1 MPLNVLLGEASPEP
15 AAGEKLQR
23 CVKNS
28 TASELP
34 PLKSRAND
42 MTTIH
47 DNDPGSPIRELE
59 RSLVRMQCERD
70 ALAQRMD
77 ELESVL
83 AAGRLGYCGIAQG
96 SYELHANSQFKAEFG
111 WPPDAR
117 ICWAELLESIQRV
130 DRAKLVDAVESAFAA
145 GTEVDLIVR
154 TRMCGRAR
162 QWLTIRGRTL
172 KGDDGSVTELLVTS
186 RNVSSARRA
195 AAGRQRATASL
206 LEQER
211 KLREAAE
218 SANRAKDEFLSV
230 ISHELRSPLNA
241 ILGWNRILTLKRR
254 DDPEVASITPRIE
267 QSAKAQLKM
276 VNDLLDLGRVG
287 TGKLKVDFR
296 PTQLGRVVKLALD
309 LARPG
314 VSARGIDLVM
324 ELAPGA
330 GQLRGDPDRLQQV
343 VANLLSNAVKFTSSG
358 GRVAVTLRE
367 VEGFCELTVS
377 DTGQGIAAELLPHI
391 FDRFRQGDSSST
403 RHSGGLGL
411 GLTLVREIV
420 ALHGGS
426 VSASSAGPGAGATFV
441 VRLPT
446 VPSWTAASDTVAAV
460 ETGMVS
466 QSLGGLSILVVD
478 DEMDARTVVAET
490 LRLEGA
496 QVTVTDS
503 AGSAFQHL
511 QAAGAHFDILVTDI
525 GMPEEDG
532 YSLVRK
538 LRTLQVGRHMLA
550 IAVTGYASKMD
561 VAAAIAAGFDL
572 HVPKPV
578 DFDTFVP
585 MVRRLAALTRQ

>member
-1 MPLNVLLGEASPEP
+1 
-15 AAGEKLQR
+15 
-23 CVKNS
+23 
-28 TASELP
+28 
-34 PLKSRAND
+34 

-47 DNDPGSPIRELE
+47 DEEPGSRMRELE
-59 RSLVRMQCERD
+59 GALRQMQLERE
-70 ALAQRMD
+70 ALTQRTD
-77 ELESVL
+77 ELEAVL
-83 AAGRLGYCGIAQG
+83 AVGRLGFCRLDRATRAL
-96 SYELHANSQFKAEFG
+96 SANSQFKVEFG
-111 WPPDAR
+111 WAPDAEITWR
-117 ICWAELLESIQRV
+117 ELEERIQRA
-130 DRAKLVDAVESAFAA
+130 DREKLANAVEAAFSGADV
-145 GTEVDLIVR
+145 EVDLIVR
-154 TRMCGRAR
+154 TRLKGAAR
-162 QWLTIRGRTL
+162 QWITLRGRTAEA
-172 KGDDGSVTELLVTS
+172 DDAGTTYLILTS

-195 AAGRQRATASL
+195 AVGKQRERASL
-206 LEQER
+206 LDQER

-218 SANRAKDEFLSV
+218 AANRAKDEFLSV

-254 DDPEVASITPRIE
+254 EDPEVASITPRIE

-287 TGKLKVDFR
+287 TGKLKIESR
-296 PTQLGRVVKLALD
+296 STQFARVVSVAVD
-309 LARPG
+309 LARPAA
-314 VSARGIDLVM
+314 VVKRI
-324 ELAPGA
+324 ELLADITPGT

-343 VANLLSNAVKFTSSG
+343 VANLLSNALKFTSSG
-358 GRVAVTLRE
+358 GKVTVGLRDVA
-367 VEGFCELTVS
+367 GFSELTVR
-377 DTGQGIAAELLPHI
+377 DTGQGIAPELLPHI

-426 VSASSAGPGAGATFV
+426 VSASSAGSGTGATFL
-441 VRLPT
+441 VRLPVAPAWPVT
-446 VPSWTAASDTVAAV
+446 TEVASGADRVVPSH
-460 ETGMVS
+460 
-466 QSLGGLSILVVD
+466 SLDGLSILVVD

-503 AGSAFQHL
+503 AGSAFKHL
-511 QAAGAHFDILVTDI
+511 QAVGAHFDILVTDI

-538 LRTLQVGRHMLA
+538 LRSLKVGRHILA
-550 IAVTGYASKMD
+550 IAVTGYASKGD
-561 VAAAIAAGFDL
+561 VAAAIKAGFDL

>member
-1 MPLNVLLGEASPEP
+1 M
-15 AAGEKLQR
+15 QR

-42 MTTIH
+42 MTSIH
-47 DNDPGSPIRELE
+47 DNDPGSPMRELE
-59 RSLVRMQCERD
+59 RSLLQAQFERD

-77 ELESVL
+77 ELEAVL
-83 AAGRLGYCGIAQG
+83 AAGRLGYCRITPG
-96 SYELHANSQFKAEFG
+96 SHELRANSQFKTEFG

-117 ICWAELLESIQRV
+117 ISWPELQERIERG
-130 DRAKLVDAVESAFAA
+130 DRAKLVDAVESAFVAA
-145 GTEVDLIVR
+145 TEVDLIVR
-154 TRMCGRAR
+154 TRMRGRTR
-162 QWLTIRGRTL
+162 QWLTIRGRVL

-195 AAGRQRATASL
+195 AVGRQRATASL

-314 VSARGIDLVM
+314 AAARGIDLVM

-358 GRVAVTLRE
+358 GQIAVTLRD
-367 VEGFCELTVS
+367 VEGFSELTVS

-426 VSASSAGPGAGATFV
+426 VSASSAGTGAGATFV

-446 VPSWTAASDTVAAV
+446 APSWTVASDTVAAV
-460 ETGMVS
+460 EMGMTS

-525 GMPEEDG
+525 GMPDEDG

-538 LRTLQVGRHMLA
+538 LRALQVGRHILA

>member
-1 MPLNVLLGEASPEP
+1 V
-15 AAGEKLQR
+15 
-23 CVKNS
+23 CKNA

-34 PLKSRAND
+34 PPKSRAND

-59 RSLVRMQCERD
+59 RSLMSTQAERD
-70 ALAQRMD
+70 ALARRMD

-83 AAGRLGYCGIAQG
+83 AAGRLGFCRVALG
-96 SYELHANSQFKAEFG
+96 SLDLRANSQFKAEFG

-117 ICWAELLESIQRV
+117 ISWRELLERIQRD
-130 DRAKLVDAVESAFAA
+130 DRAKLAQAVDSAFAA
-145 GTEVDLIVR
+145 DTEIDLVVR
-154 TRMCGRAR
+154 TQMRGRPR
-162 QWLTIRGRTL
+162 QWLTFRGRTV
-172 KGDDGSVTELLVTS
+172 KGDDGAVTDLMLTS

-195 AAGRQRATASL
+195 AVGKQRERASL

-218 SANRAKDEFLSV
+218 TANRAKDEFLSV

-254 DDPEVASITPRIE
+254 DDSEVASITPRIE

-287 TGKLKVDFR
+287 TGKLKVEFR
-296 PTQLGRVVKLALD
+296 PTQLTRVVKLALD
-309 LARPG
+309 LARPAAA
-314 VSARGIDLVM
+314 ARGIELVG
-324 ELAPGA
+324 ELTAGA
-330 GQLRGDPDRLQQV
+330 GQLSGDPDRLQQV
-343 VANLLSNAVKFTSSG
+343 VANLLSNALKFTSSG
-358 GRVAVTLRE
+358 GRITVGLRD
-367 VEGFCELTVS
+367 VDGFTELTVS
-377 DTGQGIAAELLPHI
+377 DTGQGIALDLLPHV

-420 ALHGGS
+420 LLHGGS
-426 VSASSAGPGAGATFV
+426 VSASSPGVGAGATFV
-441 VRLPT
+441 VKLPAA
-446 VPSWTAASDTVAAV
+446 PSWTVAASDAAV
-460 ETGMVS
+460 AVNGTTAP
-466 QSLGGLSILVVD
+466 QSLDGLSILVVD

-503 AGSAFQHL
+503 AGSAFKHL
-511 QAAGAHFDILVTDI
+511 QADGAHFDILVSDI
-525 GMPEEDG
+525 GMPDEDG

-538 LRTLQVGRHMLA
+538 LRRLQVGRHMLA
-550 IAVTGYASKMD
+550 IAVTGYASKGD
-561 VAAAIAAGFDL
+561 VAAAIEAGFDL

>member
-1 MPLNVLLGEASPEP
+1 
-15 AAGEKLQR
+15 
-23 CVKNS
+23 
-28 TASELP
+28 
-34 PLKSRAND
+34 

-47 DNDPGSPIRELE
+47 DIGPGSRERELE
-59 RSLVRMQCERD
+59 SLLRRTQLACD
-70 ALAQRMD
+70 ALARRTD

-83 AAGRLGYCGIAQG
+83 AAGRLGFCRLAGKAR
-96 SYELHANSQFKAEFG
+96 ELRAANSQFKAEFG

-117 ICWAELLESIQRV
+117 ISWRTLELRVQRE
-130 DRAKLVDAVESAFAA
+130 DRAKLADAVDAAFTIGA
-145 GTEVDLIVR
+145 EIDLIVR
-154 TRMCGRAR
+154 VQLPERGK
-162 QWLTIRGRTL
+162 QWVTLRGRPIHS
-172 KGDDGSVTELLVTS
+172 DDLSGTELILTS
-186 RNVSSARRA
+186 RNVSAERRA
-195 AAGRQRATASL
+195 AVDKQRERASL

-218 SANRAKDEFLSV
+218 AANRAKDEFLSV

-267 QSAKAQLKM
+267 HSAKAQLKM

-287 TGKLKVDFR
+287 TGKLKIETR
-296 PTQLGRVVKLALD
+296 AAQLAKVVSLALD
-309 LARPG
+309 LARP
-314 VSARGIDLVM
+314 AAAAKGIEIVAD
-324 ELAPGA
+324 LAPGT

-358 GRVAVTLRE
+358 GRITVVLRD
-367 VEGFCELTVS
+367 VETFTELAIA
-377 DTGQGIAAELLPHI
+377 DTGQGIAPELLPHV
-391 FDRFRQGDSSST
+391 FDRFRQGDTSST

-420 ALHGGS
+420 TLHGGS
-426 VSASSAGPGAGATFV
+426 VSASSEGMGAGAVFV

-446 VPSWTAASDTVAAV
+446 IRA
-460 ETGMVS
+460 G
-466 QSLGGLSILVVD
+466 QSVDKAGAGNGESGSLLHSLDGLSILVVD

-496 QVTVTDS
+496 RVTVTDS

-511 QAAGAHFDILVTDI
+511 QAVGAHFDILVTDV
-525 GMPEEDG
+525 GMPDEDG

-538 LRTLQVGRHMLA
+538 VRALQTGRHMLA
-550 IAVTGYASKMD
+550 IAVTGYASKGD